1 MGHDQKSYRSDDSN
15 CLFQTLLSNARFL
28 LIASGKV
35 KYVHQMILM
44 FNWVSYLVSISNGK
58 GRAMRMKASMN
69 GRGGVLFSVEKFTIC
84 SFVF

>member
-15 CLFQTLLSNARFL
+15 CLFQTLLSDARFL

-44 FNWVSYLVSISNGK
+44 FNWVSYLVSNGK

-69 GRGGVLFSVEKFTIC
+69 GGWGFIFCRKVYHLFFNV
-84 SFVF
+84 